1 MATTKNI
8 QMQVFN
14 GTDYDTLYPKVN
26 LANSIGVAP
35 SATKLETAKTIRTN
49 LASTSAASFDGTT
62 NITPGVTGILP
73 VANGGT
79 GVNSLD
85 TLKNNLGVFNELEA
99 GSYVGIG
106 KTSDTNQTVLN
117 FNKVVQYGV
126 FIVGYKGAYGF
137 IPINGSGYSTEG
149 TQSGPVDLIVT
160 WSSDKKSVSYYYS
173 NGNQSRSLSYLNQ
186 TYIYIAL

>member
-106 KTSDTNQTVLN
+106 KTSDTN
-117 FNKVVQYGV
+117 
-126 FIVGYKGAYGF
+126 
-137 IPINGSGYSTEG
+137 
-149 TQSGPVDLIVT
+149 
-160 WSSDKKSVSYYYS
+160 
-173 NGNQSRSLSYLNQ
+173 
-186 TYIYIAL
+186 